1 MKAVSSRIIYNFRN
15 SGFVKNLT
23 MKLKTTKCILILII
37 ILLGGKF
44 YCLQGQILKDS
55 ASMKVL
61 KECINDIYNFEFERA
76 RSAANQLSISY
87 PDHPVNHF
95 LNGMIIYWQNYPLKP
110 GSQAQKD
117 YEKYMTDCI
126 RVCEERK
133 VSENYPE
140 ILLSNLGARGMLLQ
154 FYADNNLSDKVLP
167 IAKTTYRLIR
177 QSFDYTSFYD
187 DFYFFTGL
195 YNYYREAYPE
205 ARPVYRVVAL
215 FFPRGDKA
223 EGLVEMRKAARTSIM
238 LKAESATFLS
248 HIYIHFEGN
257 FQMAYAYSRYLNDM
271 YPENI
276 QYLASNIKNLLLLKK
291 YDEAENLIRFSS
303 GKEKN
308 LYYAAQI
315 SIFKGIIQEKK
326 YRDQA
331 RAKQFYKKG
340 LNDISVFGYYGNE
353 YAAYAFFGLSRLAE
367 LEGDKVNRKI
377 YRKKALELTSYK
389 KVNFDD

>member
-1 MKAVSSRIIYNFRN
+1 MKPSIEKRLAVLLTVLIS
-15 SGFVKNLT
+15 VNLGV
-23 MKLKTTKCILILII
+23 LE
-37 ILLGGKF
+37 
-44 YCLQGQILKDS
+44 GQILKDS
-55 ASMKVL
+55 TSMNILRRCV
-61 KECINDIYNFEFERA
+61 NDIYNFEFESA
-76 RSAANQLSISY
+76 RNEADKLSISF
-87 PDHPVNHF
+87 PGHPVNQF
-95 LNGMIIYWQNYPLKP
+95 LNGMILYWQNYPLEP

-126 RVCEERK
+126 RICEERK
-133 VSENYPE
+133 ISDDYPE

-223 EGLVEMRKAARTSIM
+223 KGLIEMRKAARTSIM

-257 FQMAYAYSRYLNDM
+257 FQMAYAYTRYLNNM
-271 YPENI
+271 YPENP

-291 YDEAENLIRFSS
+291 YDEAENLIRSS
-303 GKEKN
+303 TAKEKN
-308 LYYAAQI
+308 LFYAAQ
-315 SIFKGIIQEKK
+315 SDIFKAIIQEKK
-326 YRDQA
+326 YRDPA
-331 RAKQFYKKG
+331 RAKQFYNQG
-340 LNDISVFGYYGNE
+340 LNEISMFGFYGNE
-353 YAAYAFFGLSRLAE
+353 YAAYANFGLSRLAE
-367 LEGDKVNRKI
+367 LEGDKASKKI
-377 YRKKALELTSYK
+377 YRKKALDLTSYK